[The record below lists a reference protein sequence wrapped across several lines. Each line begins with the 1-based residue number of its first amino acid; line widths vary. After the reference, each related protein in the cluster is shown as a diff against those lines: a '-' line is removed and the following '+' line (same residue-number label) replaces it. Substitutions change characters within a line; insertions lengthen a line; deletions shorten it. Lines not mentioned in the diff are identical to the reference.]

1 MPWDVEGIRVE
12 DRVVKIS
19 EMSILG
25 VMRGSNSYLPCLCS
39 KVSHQLSEFHKTSQ
53 KNTDLSHESNALP

>member
-19 EMSILG
+19 EMSNFWG
-25 VMRGSNSYLPCLCS
+25 NER
-39 KVSHQLSEFHKTSQ
+39 Q
-53 KNTDLSHESNALP
+53 

>member
-19 EMSILG
+19 ET
-25 VMRGSNSYLPCLCS
+25 SNSWGNER
-39 KVSHQLSEFHKTSQ
+39 Q
-53 KNTDLSHESNALP
+53 

>member
-19 EMSILG
+19 EMS
-25 VMRGSNSYLPCLCS
+25 NSWGNER
-39 KVSHQLSEFHKTSQ
+39 Q
-53 KNTDLSHESNALP
+53 